1 MTSPYKKGRLSL
13 HAASCKN
20 TRSFCRAV
28 VHYDLTVGFAQT
40 ALHIIV
46 SVLLF
51 LLLNI
56 SYFVYNN
63 NDVGS
68 IQEPGLVD
76 AWIYFFKGAP
86 PFNAMDIHFVVPAT
100 WFVSQI
106 YVLYIVLWYPIKDL
120 NTNGVHLLIRSGNRK
135 IWWVSKV
142 CWVLVSVTLYYI
154 LLFTVT
160 MICVKFKY
168 VNLEYTDALLGIAPS
183 TEGIIYSPQ
192 QYLKA
197 FLSPLFSSYGYAILE
212 LVLSLSI
219 SPVLS
224 FCAVFILNLM
234 AVFFTSPLLFANLS
248 MLARTDVILGG
259 AIHFNTEMI
268 LIAAIVVLGCIIGC
282 FLIEKKDLIGE
293 KE

>member
-1 MTSPYKKGRLSL
+1 MTSPYKKASLSI
-13 HAASCKN
+13 HAASSKN
-20 TRSFCRAV
+20 KRGFCRAV
-28 VHYDLTVGFAQT
+28 VHYDFTVGFAQ
-40 ALHIIV
+40 AKWHFAV

-51 LLLNI
+51 LLLNL
-56 SYFVYNN
+56 SYFVYNS
-63 NDVGS
+63 NDVGT

-76 AWIYFFKGAP
+76 AWVYFFKGTP
-86 PFNAMDIHFVVPAT
+86 PFNTVDIHFVVPAT
-100 WFVSQI
+100 WLVSQI
-106 YVLYIVLWYPIKDL
+106 YVLYIVLWYPVKDL
-120 NTNGVHLLIRSGNRK
+120 NSNGVHLLIRSGNRK
-135 IWWVSKV
+135 IWWISKF

-160 MICVKFKY
+160 MICVKFKF
-168 VNLEYTDALLGIAPS
+168 VNWDYIDALLGLAYS
-183 TEGIIYSPQ
+183 TEEIMYSPQ
-192 QYLKA
+192 QYLKV

-212 LVLSLSI
+212 LILSIAI

-224 FCAVFILNLM
+224 FCAVFILNLL
-234 AVFFTSPLLFANLS
+234 AVFFTSPVLFANLS

-282 FLIEKKDLIGE
+282 FLIENKDLIGE